1 MQRRLSFCLA
11 GVVYSL
17 ILATIAAAQEVKI
30 EKYQLPNGMTV
41 ILHEDHTLPVACINT
56 WYYVGSKDEP
66 PGRSGFAHLFEH
78 LMFMGTR
85 RVPDNDFD
93 NIMEAGGGSNNAS
106 TAEDRTNY
114 FSMGPSALLPTL
126 LWLDADRLE
135 DLGKEMTQEK
145 LDKQREVV
153 RNERRQTSEMQPYG
167 RAMLKI
173 SELMYPPSHPYHNT
187 VIGSHEDLTAASVRD
202 VKDFFARYYVPNN
215 ASLVVAGDFDPKTI
229 KPLIAKLFG
238 TLPRGSA
245 LDRPAPGP
253 VKIDEVRRVT
263 YTDQVQFPKV
273 IMVYHSP
280 AHYKPGDAEMD
291 LAAEVLASGKSSR
304 LYKRLVYEDK
314 IATDVSANQDSM
326 LLGSLFMID
335 VTVKPDVSL
344 DKIEQVVDEVV
355 AKFVREGPT
364 AEELGRHKAGIEY
377 SAVSGL
383 QSLLH
388 KADKL
393 NEYEFNLGQPDSFKR
408 DLDRYRNAATG
419 GVRDWSAKVLTP
431 DARLI
436 MRVVPES
443 KDANPRENRPA
454 AAAEKPFAP
463 EMPTTFK
470 LSNGIEVRHWRRSE
484 LPLVNVE
491 MLLRSGA
498 SADDRG
504 ESGRAYLTTRMLREG
519 AGGRGALEFSDALE
533 QVGASLMAESSQ
545 ESTAVSLS
553 VLKRNFD
560 KALDLYADAILR
572 PRFDESEWDRVK
584 TLHLQHLKEAED
596 HPESVAAHVGMRAF
610 FGDGHPYGRPAD
622 GTVKSVDGLTLDK
635 IKTCYKQLFQP
646 SDAIIF
652 VAGDLTADE
661 ANTALEKRFGSW
673 KPAAGTHKIAMKMPP
688 HPANQS
694 LKVVL
699 VDKPDAVQTVIR
711 FYMPGPVYK
720 NPDRVKLELLNTILG
735 GSFTSRLNQNLRE
748 DHGYTYGARTKYEM
762 EPSAGYF
769 IAAAD
774 VQAEHTGE
782 ALKEFL
788 AEFKR
793 ARKGDISK
801 DEAAKSRETNR
812 NESVESFQGLG
823 GLLRTAVELEES
835 GLPFSTVADDLK
847 SMTSA
852 SESDLNHLASSAIP
866 VDKALLVLV
875 GDKKLITEQ
884 LKGLDLPAPVE
895 LTVRGDAK

>member
-1 MQRRLSFCLA
+1 VPRLLPSLTTA
-11 GVVYSL
+11 IIGSLVVT
-17 ILATIAAAQEVKI
+17 AIASAQEVKV

-66 PGRSGFAHLFEH
+66 PARSGFAHLFEH

-85 RVPDNDFD
+85 RVPGSDFD

-167 RAMLKI
+167 RAQLKI

-238 TLPRGSA
+238 TLPRGSS
-245 LDRPAPGP
+245 LDRPAPEP

-263 YTDQVQFPKV
+263 YTDQVQFPKTFM
-273 IMVYHSP
+273 IYHSP
-280 AHYKPGDAEMD
+280 AHYEPGDAEMD

-314 IATDVSANQDSM
+314 IATDVSADQDSM
-326 LLGSLFMID
+326 LLGSLFTID
-335 VTVKPDVSL
+335 VTAKPDVSL

-364 AEELGRHKAGIEY
+364 AEELDRHKAGIEY
-377 SAVSGL
+377 GAVSGL

-393 NEYEFNLGQPDSFKR
+393 NEYEFNFGEPDSFKR
-408 DLDRYRNAATG
+408 DLDRYRNATTD

-443 KDANPRENRPA
+443 KDADPRENRPA
-454 AAAEKPFAP
+454 TAAEKPFAP

-470 LSNGIEVRHWRRSE
+470 LSNGIEVRHWRRNE
-484 LPLVNVE
+484 LPLVSVA
-491 MLLRSGA
+491 MLLRGGA
-498 SADDRG
+498 SADDRAD
-504 ESGRAYLTTRMLREG
+504 SGRAYLTARMLREG

-533 QVGASLMAESSQ
+533 QLGASLTAGSSQ
-545 ESTAVSLS
+545 ESAAVSLS

-560 KALDLYADAILR
+560 KALDLFADAILR
-572 PRFDESEWDRVK
+572 PRFDASEWDRVK
-584 TLHLQHLKEAED
+584 TLHLEGLKEDED
-596 HPESVAAHVGMRAF
+596 QPTSVAAKVGMRAF
-610 FGDGHPYGRPAD
+610 FGDDHPYGRPAD
-622 GTVKSVDGLTLDK
+622 GTTKTVDALTLDK
-635 IKTCYKQLFQP
+635 IKACYKQLFEP
-646 SDAIIF
+646 ASAVIF
-652 VAGDLTADE
+652 IAGDLTTDE
-661 ANTALEKRFGSW
+661 AKAALEKRFGSW
-673 KPAAGTHKIAMKMPP
+673 KAADGTSPKTAAKMP

-699 VDKPDAVQTVIR
+699 VDKPEAVQTVIR

-748 DHGYTYGARTKYEM
+748 QHGYAYGARTKFEM

-769 IAAAD
+769 TAG
-774 VQAEHTGE
+774 AEVEAKHTGA

-793 ARKGDISK
+793 IRKGDVSK
-801 DEAAKSRETNR
+801 DEAVKSRETNR
-812 NESVESFQGLG
+812 NERVESFEGLG
-823 GLLRTAVELEES
+823 GLLKTAVDLEEC

-847 SMTSA
+847 SMAAA
-852 SESDLNHLASSAIP
+852 SETDLNHLANSAIP
-866 VDKALLVLV
+866 LDQAVLVLV
-875 GDKKLITEQ
+875 GDKKLITQQ
-884 LKGLDLPAPVE
+884 LKGLNLPAPVE